1 MESNSISANP
11 AATFTRQS
19 RWILAS
25 REELNGGAIAWS
37 EICGSE
43 CIARLLS
50 RKGFRCVEEVENF
63 LRPRL
68 SSLSDPFLLP
78 QMETAVSRILAAL
91 DQHERIVLFGDYDVD
106 GVTSLA
112 LLAEMLRAYPAA
124 AGPELFLPSR
134 MEEGYGLSRES
145 IDRCFEKLQPQLL
158 IAIDC

>member
-50 RKGFRCVEEVENF
+50 RKGFHSAEEVENF

-68 SSLSDPFLLP
+68 SLLSDPFLLP
-78 QMETAVSRILAAL
+78 QMRAAVSRILAAL
-91 DQHERIVLFGDYDVD
+91 DRHECVVLFGDYDVD

-112 LLAEMLRAYPAA
+112 LLAEIVL
-124 AGPELFLPSR
+124 
-134 MEEGYGLSRES
+134 
-145 IDRCFEKLQPQLL
+145 
-158 IAIDC
+158 